1 MENAHHADDA
11 IMAYREAVGKSITAY
26 REEIGEIIHAIPT
39 QIFARLTHL
48 RPNARGALLSVVCN
62 GRTFI
67 TAWPDASGH
76 QRGSP
81 ADHNYQSAKQIDQRE
96 AIRKLDELHELLS
109 GRLQPALKEVCEAK
123 IGNAA

>member
-1 MENAHHADDA
+1 METDDA

-26 REEIGEIIHAIPT
+26 REEIEKIIHAIPT

-48 RPNARGALLSVVCN
+48 RPNARDAVLSVVCN
-62 GRTFI
+62 GRTFT
-67 TAWPDASGH
+67 TAWPDALGH
-76 QRGSP
+76 QRGSQ

-123 IGNAA
+123 ISNAA